1 MDSNLA
7 KLKQWQN
14 YSLIIV
20 FLMAVLLRMVPP
32 IKYGLPYGFDIYE
45 FISRVFVL
53 NEGGFVPLPHGPLFY
68 YIQLVILKAVGYD
81 LFIKILTFLEPIVF
95 SFFILPPYFISKQ
108 FKTSGNRPVYTLL
121 YAATVNLLVHQ
132 IGSVIIPEGLGILF
146 YGLTIFFS
154 MKAIMGDWRWMFP
167 AMFSGFLTAMSH
179 HLSVFQLILFF
190 TSLFLSYLYHYLRY
204 ERTNRLLH
212 LLILFFLNVVL
223 LLASSASVW
232 SSMGE
237 EENMLRLL
245 LTMVIGN
252 SFLPFMLMVGAIV
265 FPIVIIEIAKFVKR
279 YEKFT
284 FTKTFISI
292 LVVSVIIP
300 SVLTIV
306 FKPEA
311 LQTILWFTLPI
322 SLGFLPF
329 TIHGFIQYCKEGSLY
344 ETVFFLAP
352 LVIFMVEASFLLSL
366 EGYRMLIYRIPTFV
380 IFFAT
385 PLAGYGLSCFSSELN
400 RIEKEYLAGMV
411 ISYFILSLAFTSYP
425 KPEFAYGVKES
436 INWSEIALAE
446 DAYSY
451 SSAFNTGIDTDNR
464 LGVILMFLSHR
475 KACWIGNI
483 TSWFL
488 PSNSWLVN
496 VSLSGK
502 PYFPEEDLL
511 ILFSNSMREIFGGK
525 VLNLV
530 TKPSGSITE
539 EVVEYLN
546 NSPGIDRLGDAN
558 DGAIYLFSRKK
569 LNQSSVETP

>member
-1 MDSNLA
+1 MGSNLA

-53 NEGGFVPLPHGPLFY
+53 NEESFVPLPHGPLFY
-68 YIQLVILKAVGYD
+68 YIQLVILKAVGYNS
-81 LFIKILTFLEPIVF
+81 FIKILTFLEPIIF
-95 SFFILPPYFISKQ
+95 SFFILPLYFVSRQ
-108 FKTSGNRPVYTLL
+108 FKTLGNRPVYTLL

-132 IGSVIIPEGLGILF
+132 VGGVIIPEGLGILF
-146 YGLTIFFS
+146 YGMTIFFA
-154 MKAIMGDWRWMFP
+154 MKAMMGDWRWMFP

-190 TSLFLSYLYHYLRY
+190 ASLFLSYFYYYLRH
-204 ERTNRLLH
+204 EKTNRILH
-212 LLILFFLNVVL
+212 LLILIFANILL
-223 LLASSASVW
+223 LLASSVSVW

-237 EENMLRLL
+237 EENMLKLL
-245 LTMVIGN
+245 LIMVFGN
-252 SFLPFMLMVGAIV
+252 RFLPFLLVVGAVI
-265 FPIVIIEIAKFVKR
+265 FPIITMEVAKFVKR

-284 FTKTFISI
+284 FKKTFISI
-292 LVVSVIIP
+292 LVVGLVIP
-300 SVLTIV
+300 SILAII
-306 FKPEA
+306 FRPDS
-311 LQTILWFTLPI
+311 LPTILWFTVPI

-329 TIHGFIQYCKEGSLY
+329 AIHGFIQYCKNVSLY
-344 ETVFFLAP
+344 DTVFFLAP
-352 LVIFMVEASFLLSL
+352 LMIFMVESSLLLSL
-366 EGYRMLIYRIPTFV
+366 EGYRTLIYRIPTFV

-385 PLAGYGLSCFSSELN
+385 PLAGYGLSCYSSELN
-400 RIEKEYLAGMV
+400 SVEKEYLAGM
-411 ISYFILSLAFTSYP
+411 ILSYFILSLAFTSYP
-425 KPEFAYGVKES
+425 KPEFAYGVNES
-436 INWSEIALAE
+436 VNWSEIALAE

-451 SSAFNTGIDTDNR
+451 SLAFDAGIDTDNR

-475 KACWIGNI
+475 KACWMGNI

-502 PYFPEEDLL
+502 PYYPKEDML
-511 ILFSNSMREIFGGK
+511 ILVSDSMREIFGGK

-530 TKPSGSITE
+530 TKSSGSLSE
-539 EVVEYLN
+539 DVMDYLN
-546 NSPGIDRLGDAN
+546 NSPGVDRLGDAHN
-558 DGAIYLFSRKK
+558 GAIYLFSWKK
-569 LNQSSVETP
+569 LNQSNTRPP